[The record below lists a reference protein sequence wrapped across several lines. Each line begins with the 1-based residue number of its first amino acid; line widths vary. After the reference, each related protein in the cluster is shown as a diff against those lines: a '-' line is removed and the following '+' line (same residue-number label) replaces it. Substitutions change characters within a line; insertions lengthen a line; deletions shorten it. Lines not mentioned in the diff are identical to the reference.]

1 MRIRSAIVVAVTTA
15 IAMSTTAGAAVEAP
29 RQTWVPDGE
38 VRAVAVSGSTA
49 YIGGNFTRIAPY
61 TGSSALFNA
70 SSGDLK
76 KPWPEVAGVVNA
88 VAPDS
93 AGGWYLGGDFTSV
106 GGVPRTDLAHVM
118 KDGTVDPSWAPVTD
132 GLVRALA
139 VTADTVFAGGDFSTA
154 NGTSRSSLAGFSP
167 ATGALTDFVGG
178 VTGRGSSLVTLF
190 DPLGVYSL
198 LVAGSTLYT
207 VGEFNQAL
215 SGSTVLERLRGAAF
229 NIGNSQIEA
238 WNPKTNRLING
249 LALDSDGTDL
259 FIGGR
264 FSRVNVTGDPFSTG
278 EFRNGVAKVSQSTG
292 AADPNWVAALQPSTD
307 LTTLM
312 VFGSRLYVAGTVRVG
327 SETWP
332 VASLGAPNNQA
343 VVIAGWEPKPA
354 GSVQSLAAA
363 GSTVYIGSGAFVD
376 NVPQPAIIG
385 VDATNFPEG
394 STPSFAPAL
403 GRGRQALPSGQSAG
417 VRAIGVSGADVVAGG
432 TFTNV
437 GGVDR
442 RNLAAIDLNTGEAT
456 AFNPPMR
463 GQFSAFANVNALAI
477 SSDGLVWAGGTF
489 ITEGPDQRSHLAAF
503 DPASG
508 ALASFHRDPTPGA
521 SSEAVSALVASD
533 RTVYLA
539 GDFSQVG
546 GMPRRNVAAVQHL
559 PGDQGTVLPFDGDVD
574 GPVRAL
580 ALAGD
585 KVYIGGQFTAVN
597 GSIASLR
604 RERRNLAALDATTG
618 LDRGWDPD
626 ADNVVRALAIMGDT
640 VFAGGEF
647 TTVNRGVARQRLAA
661 FDAAGGGIRDWNPG
675 ADAAVRSLA
684 TYGPTVFAGGD
695 FATVGGVPRA
705 GVAELDALTGAPGTF
720 SAALDTEE
728 RGGPMPPV
736 TRVGAL
742 FASPATGL
750 LMGGSYVMN
759 SPTPRAANLSLFGL
773 APLPAPGGAGSQTTG
788 DSTDPNLAF
797 SASRKRFR
805 SGRGATR
812 ADGNATPVRATAQ
825 RRRTP
830 RGTTLTLRL
839 SEAARVKFEVL
850 VRTRGRRVG
859 RRCVKQTRR
868 NRNRRRCIRLVAKKP
883 AFTRSAPLGTSRV
896 SWSGRLGRK
905 ALKPGSYILRAT
917 PTDLAGNTGRARQLS
932 IRIVRR

>member
-1 MRIRSAIVVAVTTA
+1 MCIRSAIVVAAATA
-15 IAMSTTAGAAVEAP
+15 IAIPTTAGAAVEAP

-76 KPWPEVAGVVNA
+76 KPWPEVVGVVNA

-118 KDGTVDPSWAPVTD
+118 KDGTVDLSWAPVTD

-154 NGTSRSSLAGFSP
+154 NGTPRSSLAGFSP

-178 VTGRGSSLVTLF
+178 VTGRGSSPVTLF

-215 SGSTVLERLRGAAF
+215 SGSTVLERRRGAAF
-229 NIGNSQIEA
+229 SIGNSQIQA
-238 WNPKTNRLING
+238 WNPSTNRLING
-249 LALDSDGTDL
+249 LARDSDGSDL

-264 FSRVNVTGDPFSTG
+264 FSQVNVDPG
-278 EFRNGVAKVSQSTG
+278 PAQARNGVAKVDE
-292 AADPNWVAALQPSTD
+292 AAGTANPNWVAALQPSTD

-327 SETWP
+327 AEVWP

-354 GSVQSLAAA
+354 GSVQSLGAA

-403 GRGRQALPSGQSAG
+403 GRGRQQLPSGQTTG

-432 TFTNV
+432 TFTNA

-442 RNLAAIDLNTGEAT
+442 RNLAAIDLTTGEAT
-456 AFNPPMR
+456 PFNPPMK

-477 SSDGLVWAGGTF
+477 TSDGLVWAGGTF
-489 ITEGPDQRSHLAAF
+489 TTEAPNERIHLAAF

-508 ALASFHRDPTPGA
+508 ALASFNRNLSGGGALEPG
-521 SSEAVSALVASD
+521 VFALVASD
-533 RTVYLA
+533 RTVYVA

-546 GMPRRNVAAVQHL
+546 GMPRRNVAAVQHV
-559 PGDQGTVLPFDGDVD
+559 PGDQGMLLPFDGDID

-585 KVYIGGQFTAVN
+585 RLYIGGQFTAVN

-604 RERRNLAALDATTG
+604 RDRRNLAALDAATG

-626 ADNVVRALAIMGDT
+626 ADNVVRALAIGGDT

-647 TTVNRGVARQRLAA
+647 TTVNRGVARARLAA
-661 FDAAGGGIRDWNPG
+661 FDAAGGGVRGWNPG

-695 FATVGGVPRA
+695 FATAGGVPRS
-705 GVAELDALTGAPGTF
+705 GVAELDAQTGTPDAF
-720 SAALDTEE
+720 SPALVTEE

-742 FASPATGL
+742 LASPATGL

-773 APLPAPGGAGSQTTG
+773 APLPLPGGGAAADGTA
-788 DSTDPNLAF
+788 PNLAL

-805 SGRGATR
+805 TGRRATR
-812 ADGNATPVRATAQ
+812 ADGNATPVPAAAQ

-830 RGTTLTLRL
+830 AGTTLTLRL

-883 AFTRSAPLGTSRV
+883 SFTRSAPLGTSRV

-905 ALKPGSYILRAT
+905 ALKPGPYILRAT
-917 PTDLAGNTGRARQLS
+917 PTDVAGNTGRARQLS